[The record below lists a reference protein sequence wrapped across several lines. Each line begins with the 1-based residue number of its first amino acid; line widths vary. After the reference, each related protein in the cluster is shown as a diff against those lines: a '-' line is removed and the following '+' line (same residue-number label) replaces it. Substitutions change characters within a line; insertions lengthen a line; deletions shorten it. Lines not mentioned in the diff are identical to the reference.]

1 MPDLPPSKL
10 RIFQW
15 SFYPSLC
22 WKPTTWV
29 LPSKCI
35 KDQTSSCHIP
45 SPVPPLSKSLSSL
58 TWKIAEGFPGFH
70 TCSPTG
76 FSQNSSQHNPFKKNT
91 SLLCSELSINAPFHS
106 VKATVC
112 TMTPHDLAVH
122 CLSLTSFHFLLPVLS
137 LHFSHLGLLVLEH
150 ADTLS
155 VGPLHALF
163 SVPDIYMANSL
174 TSFTYLIKCHLLDEA

>member
-122 CLSLTSFHFLLPVLS
+122 CLSLMPLSYFISFLTTCS
-137 LHFSHLGLLVLEH
+137 LF
-150 ADTLS
+150 
-155 VGPLHALF
+155 ALQPPWPPCSWTCRHTQCRTF
-163 SVPDIYMANSL
+163 ACIIFCAR
-174 TSFTYLIKCHLLDEA
+174 YLYG